1 MTIFSLFLFFKVQGQ
16 TTVTFDDQGWVDN
29 QNVGT
34 TVTVNGFTFSV
45 TLGGSPAT
53 NGIVATTFNSN
64 SGLGIAASG
73 QDFTAGDI
81 LTITASGG
89 GSFDFQ
95 SFHFGEFFA
104 NPLTVR
110 GYRNSVEVASQ
121 AVNISGNGTATLGSS
136 FDNVDEVRIN
146 SDSGNGLA
154 LTLDT
159 FVFGPAVA
167 SNTPPTASS
176 FTASNG
182 PFENLVYTFSTS
194 DFGYNDGDGDP
205 LNNLL
210 IESLPGAGTL
220 FVDSNGNNVFDGG
233 EVLSASSTVSKADL
247 DAGRLKYVQ
256 NGAANTSFQFEVN
269 DGTENSTGNY
279 IATLNVTPVPTVTL
293 AVSPT
298 SRSESLTTANV
309 VTATLSNAYGANTT
323 VNLTFSGTATGS
335 NVDYSV
341 SGTSI
346 TIPSGNTSGT
356 ITITNVPDILYE
368 GDETVVIDI
377 GSVTNGVESGTQ
389 QVTYTIIDDDP
400 LPTVSLE
407 VLDIYNPITDESG
420 GQAYVRANLAA
431 VAGVTVTVPLSFS
444 GTAMGGGTDYSVTGT
459 SITISPGEIRDSIR
473 ITSQFDGI
481 VEGDETI
488 IISMGTPTNAIK
500 GTPDQVTVTIKDED
514 VATEISINDPSV
526 NEGNSGTTT
535 LTFTVSLSEAAPVG
549 GATVD
554 YATSDGTAVAGS
566 DYTAVSGTLSFAVG
580 ETSKTIDV
588 PVSGDQTVEVDET
601 LTLTLSN
608 PTGIGIAIADG
619 TGTGTITNDDQASVT
634 IANVSGNEDDGPITV
649 TVTLDNA
656 VDGGFDVDVSTADGT
671 ATVADNDYPAVI
683 NQTLSFAGTAGEQE
697 TFTITPTADATP
709 EPNETVI
716 ISMSNLVPAVVS
728 SSNIDITDGATLTIL
743 SDDDISISIN
753 DPSVAEGDAGST
765 SLTFT
770 ISLSD
775 PAPSGGATVDYAT
788 ADGTAVAGS
797 DYTAVSGTLSFAVGE
812 SSKTIDVPVSGDQLV
827 EPDETF
833 TLTLSNPTGTRIVIA
848 DGTGTGTITNDDF
861 APSGYSVSWDDL
873 IISASEASNT
883 SFTISNAEIGT
894 TAVYSI
900 SSSGDGNTA
909 TVTGSTSIVSTT
921 QSVSVNVSSLTDGVL
936 TVSIALTDGGGN
948 TGATATDNSATL
960 DQTPPVPDLSD
971 LPDINVQCV
980 LTNLT
985 PPTAT
990 DNLSGAVTGT
1000 NNVSLPI
1007 TTQGTTVVTWTYD
1020 DGNGNT
1026 STQNQNVIID
1036 DTTPPVPDV
1045 LSLPNITAQCQVTSL
1060 TPPTATDNC
1069 AGTVTVTNNAT
1080 LPITTQGTTVIT
1092 WSYNDGNGNITFQN
1106 QNVIIDDTTPPTPD
1120 VIGLPTITAQCEVTS
1135 LTPPTGTD
1143 NCGGPL
1149 TITSNATLPIT
1160 TQGTTVITWAY
1171 DDGNGNISFQN
1182 QNIVIEDT
1190 QDPIISAKSA
1200 ISLNVDAFGTV
1211 ELLPSMVDEG
1221 STDNCGIQSQT
1232 FSQSVFDRNDE
1243 GVNSIQY
1250 IVEDAAGNTSEVTIN
1265 VTIVVVPKVLT
1276 VTADPGQSKLFGT
1289 ADPVFTF
1296 TATGFEGTDDET
1308 IFTGALSRDG
1318 GETVGT
1324 YAINQGTLDAG
1335 PNYTINFV
1343 PADFEIKKGIL
1354 QITGSFSAINKVY
1367 DGTRS
1372 ASFIIASL
1380 NLVGID
1386 ASAPNVFIND
1396 ITTEFVDK
1404 NVGVG
1409 KEVRITSV
1417 NLGGAN
1423 AASYEIDY
1431 SGSPTSTA
1439 TISAASLSVSG
1450 LTANNKVYDGT
1461 TLASLSGTPS
1471 VTGIGSDDVSVIG
1484 TSVAN
1489 FTQSN
1494 VGMAIPVT
1502 VTGLSL
1508 DGADKDNYEII
1519 QPAGLEA
1526 DITQATLSI
1535 TANPNQSK
1543 VFGSPDPVFSYTAS
1557 GFIGA
1562 EDETILTGALTRSPG
1577 EDIGIYSIL
1586 QGDLSAG
1593 DNYTIDFTGADFT
1606 IAEKTLTITVDAG
1619 QSKIYGEADPMYT
1632 YQASGFEN
1640 GDDES
1645 ILTGALART
1654 AGENVGTYPIN
1665 LGSLDAG
1672 SNYTINYIGADF
1684 TITEKT
1690 LDITVDAGQD
1700 KIYGEADPVFTYQA
1714 NGFENADDEG
1724 ILTGALA
1731 RIAGENVGVYAINLG
1746 TLNAGDNYT
1755 INFTGANFEITPRT
1769 LNVSANPDQAK
1780 EFGQTDPVFLF
1791 AASNFG
1797 NGDNQSIFTGALSRA
1812 PGENVGSYPITI
1824 GSLSAGSNYL
1834 INFTSANFVIAEKVL
1849 TITANAGQSKVFGQ
1863 ADPVFTFT
1871 ATGFA
1876 GGDDENILTGSLSRV
1891 AGENV
1896 GTYPLQLGSL
1906 SAGSNYTINF
1916 IPSNF
1921 AITRATITG
1930 ITFTGGSFVFD
1941 GSAKSL
1947 AITGTLPTG
1956 TSVAYT
1962 NNGRTDVGTQEV
1974 TATITGS
1981 NYNTLVLTADLTIT
1995 PADITGIT
2003 FEDGNFVFDG
2013 TEKSIE
2019 ISGTLPAGTS
2029 VTYSDNTRTDV
2040 GTQEVTA
2047 TITGSNYNTLVLTAD
2062 LTITPADIAGITFED
2077 GSFVFDGTEKSI
2089 EISGILPAGTSVTY
2103 SDNTR
2108 TDVGTQEVTATI
2120 TGSNYNTLVL
2130 TADLTITPAD
2140 ITGITFEDGNF
2151 VFDGTEKSIEI
2162 SGTLP
2167 AGTSVTY
2174 SDNTRT
2180 DVGTQEVMATIR
2192 GSNYN
2197 TLVLT
2202 ADLTI
2207 TPADITGITF
2217 EDGSFVF
2224 DGVEKSIF
2232 ILGTTPEGTSVTY
2245 SNNMRTDAGTQE
2257 ATATITG
2264 SNFNELVLTAD
2275 LTITPAELMVIADE
2289 GQSKLF
2295 GESDPEL
2302 TFTATGYGEGDD
2314 ESIFTGSLSRGEG
2327 EAVGFYPIT
2336 LGNLDAGQN
2345 YTINFTGADFEII
2358 TNDSDGD
2365 GVPDEVELEDG
2376 TDPNDPDDFKDSD
2389 GDGVPDKVEEDA
2401 GTDPND
2407 SSDYPDIDED
2417 GVPDYVEDRDGTD
2430 PNNGSDFLDSDGDGV
2445 PDYVQDR
2452 SIVEFV
2458 SQSVTVAWGTAADD
2472 VPLADEVVGIT
2483 GLGEF
2488 INLPVSW
2495 SLTGF
2500 NPLIVS
2506 TNNFRGTV
2514 TLPEGLFNPYE
2525 LDPVV
2530 SITVEPKPAPQDL
2543 NLSENSFI
2551 AIPDVFFQEIGFF
2564 TVIDPSDDVHEISLI
2579 DGALDNAYFEII
2591 DGILFWSSAEQ
2602 VSGRTQ
2608 FRIRVRVT
2616 DRAGNILDKEFQI
2629 ERQRTP
2635 LDQLDIPNT
2644 FTPNNDGVNDTWGVP
2659 ALRYYEGV
2667 QIQIIEVG
2675 SGNRVFYT
2683 EDPDV
2688 RWDGRVNGRDPVVTS
2703 YVWVIT
2709 VVETGEVR
2717 RGMLNL
2723 LKQ

>member
-1 MTIFSLFLFFKVQGQ
+1 MILNQKFLSLTIFSFFLFFQVQGQ
-16 TTVTFDDQGWVDN
+16 TTVTFDDQGYSEQQDITASLAA
-29 QNVGT
+29 GI
-34 TVTVNGFTFSV
+34 NGFKFVFTTSNPNAGSQDISYDANDGE
-45 TLGGSPAT
+45 GGT
-53 NGIVATTFNSN
+53 GGIITE
-64 SGLGIAASG
+64 
-73 QDFTAGDI
+73 FTAGQ
-81 LTITASGG
+81 TITISKTDNSAFQFDSFWAQGAFGSNLGVKIEGFNG
-89 GSFDFQ
+89 GSSTGSQ
-95 SFHFGEFFA
+95 TIG
-104 NPLTVR
+104 PLTF
-110 GYRNSVEVASQ
+110 N
-121 AVNISGNGTATLGSS
+121 NGVTTNLNSS
-136 FDNVDEVRIN
+136 FDNVTSVVLTDQGSPFGFDAIF
-146 SDSGNGLA
+146 DS
-154 LTLDT
+154 
-159 FVFGPAVA
+159 FVFSAAVS
-167 SNTPPTASS
+167 SNTAPTASS

-194 DFGYNDGDGDP
+194 DFGYSDGDGDA

-210 IESLPGAGTL
+210 IESLTGAGTL
-220 FVDSNGNNVFDGG
+220 FVDLNGNNVFDGG
-233 EVLSASSTVSKADL
+233 EALSVSGTVSKADL

-256 NGAANTSFQFEVN
+256 NGSSTNTSFQFEVN
-269 DGTENSTGNY
+269 DGTENSSGNY
-279 IATLNVTPVPTVTL
+279 IATLNVLPVPTVTL
-293 AVSPT
+293 AVNPA
-298 SRSESLTTANV
+298 SRSESISTPNV
-309 VTATLSNAYGANTT
+309 VTASLSNIYGVNTI
-323 VNLTFSGTATGS
+323 VNLAFSGTATGS
-335 NVDYSV
+335 NIDYSL
-341 SGTSI
+341 SGSSI
-346 TIPSGNTSGT
+346 TIPSENTSGS
-356 ITITNVPDILYE
+356 INITNLPDILFE
-368 GDETVVIDI
+368 GNETVIIDI
-377 GSVTNGVESGTQ
+377 ASVSNGTESGTQ

-420 GQAYVRANLAA
+420 GQAYVRANLNA
-431 VAGVTVTVPLSFS
+431 VAGVAVTVPLSFS
-444 GTAMGGGTDYSVTGT
+444 GTATGGGTDYSVTGT
-459 SITISPGEIRDSIR
+459 SITLSPGEIRDSIR
-473 ITSQFDGI
+473 VTSQFDGI

-500 GTPDQVTVTIKDED
+500 GTPDQVTITIKDED

-549 GATVD
+549 GVTVD
-554 YATSDGTAVAGS
+554 YASSDGTAVAGS

-588 PVSGDQTVEVDET
+588 PVSGDQTVELDET

-619 TGTGTITNDDQASVT
+619 TGTGTITNDDQAIVT
-634 IANVSGNEDDGPITV
+634 IADVFGNEDDGPITV

-656 VDGGFDVDVSTADGT
+656 VDGGFDVDVSTVDGT
-671 ATVADNDYPAVI
+671 ATVADNDFTAIV

-709 EPNETVI
+709 EPNETVL
-716 ISMSNLVPAVVS
+716 ISMSNLVPAVVA

-753 DPSVAEGDAGST
+753 DPSVAEGDAGFT

-770 ISLSD
+770 VSLSHA
-775 PAPSGGATVDYAT
+775 APIGGATVDFAT

-812 SSKTIDVPVSGDQLV
+812 TSKTIDVPVSGDLIV
-827 EPDETF
+827 EPDETL
-833 TLTLSNPTGTRIVIA
+833 TLSLSNPTGFRVVIS
-848 DGTGTGTITNDDF
+848 DGIGTGTITNDDF
-861 APSGYSVSWDDL
+861 PPSGYTVSWDDL
-873 IISASEASNT
+873 IISASEATNT
-883 SFTISNAEIGT
+883 SFTVSSAEIGT

-900 SSSGDGNTA
+900 SSSGDGNIA
-909 TVTGSTSIVSTT
+909 TISGRESIGTSS
-921 QSVSVNVSSLTDGVL
+921 QAVSVDVSSLTDGVL
-936 TVSIALTDGGGN
+936 TVSLVLRDGSGN

-971 LPDINVQCV
+971 LLDINEQCAV
-980 LTNLT
+980 TSLI

-990 DNLSGAVTGT
+990 DNLSATVTVT
-1000 NNVSLPI
+1000 NNVTLPI

-1036 DTTPPVPDV
+1036 DTTPPLPDV

-1060 TPPTATDNC
+1060 IPPTATDNC
-1069 AGTVTVTNNAT
+1069 GGTVTVTNNAT

-1092 WSYNDGNGNITFQN
+1092 WSYDDGNGNITFQN

-1211 ELLPSMVDEG
+1211 ELLPSMVDDG

-1276 VTADPGQSKLFGT
+1276 VTADPGQSKLLGT

-1296 TATGFEGTDDET
+1296 TASGYEGTDDET

-1324 YAINQGTLDAG
+1324 YAINQGTLDSG

-1354 QITGSFSAINKVY
+1354 QITGSFSAIDKVY

-1386 ASAPNVFIND
+1386 ASATNVFIND

-1423 AASYEIDY
+1423 ASSYEIDY

-1439 TISAASLSVSG
+1439 TISAASLSVTG

-1508 DGADKDNYEII
+1508 DGTDKDNYEII

-1606 IAEKTLTITVDAG
+1606 IAEKTLTITVDAD
-1619 QSKIYGEADPMYT
+1619 QRKIYGEADPMYT

-1672 SNYTINYIGADF
+1672 SNYTINFIGADF

-1690 LDITVDAGQD
+1690 LDITVDPGQD

-1714 NGFENADDEG
+1714 NGFENGDDEG

-1731 RIAGENVGVYAINLG
+1731 RIAGENVGAYAINLG
-1746 TLNAGDNYT
+1746 TLSAGDNYT

-1791 AASNFG
+1791 TASNFG
-1797 NGDNQSIFTGALSRA
+1797 NGDNQSIFSGALSRA

-1849 TITANAGQSKVFGQ
+1849 TITANVGQSKVFGQ
-1863 ADPVFTFT
+1863 ADPVFTFA

-1876 GGDDENILTGSLSRV
+1876 GGDDESILTGSLSRV

-2003 FEDGNFVFDG
+2003 FEDGSFVFDG

-2029 VTYSDNTRTDV
+2029 V
-2040 GTQEVTA
+2040 
-2047 TITGSNYNTLVLTAD
+2047 
-2062 LTITPADIAGITFED
+2062 
-2077 GSFVFDGTEKSI
+2077 
-2089 EISGILPAGTSVTY
+2089 
-2103 SDNTR
+2103 
-2108 TDVGTQEVTATI
+2108 
-2120 TGSNYNTLVL
+2120 
-2130 TADLTITPAD
+2130 
-2140 ITGITFEDGNF
+2140 
-2151 VFDGTEKSIEI
+2151 
-2162 SGTLP
+2162 
-2167 AGTSVTY
+2167 
-2174 SDNTRT
+2174 
-2180 DVGTQEVMATIR
+2180 
-2192 GSNYN
+2192 
-2197 TLVLT
+2197 
-2202 ADLTI
+2202 
-2207 TPADITGITF
+2207 
-2217 EDGSFVF
+2217 
-2224 DGVEKSIF
+2224 
-2232 ILGTTPEGTSVTY
+2232 
-2245 SNNMRTDAGTQE
+2245 
-2257 ATATITG
+2257 
-2264 SNFNELVLTAD
+2264 
-2275 LTITPAELMVIADE
+2275 
-2289 GQSKLF
+2289 
-2295 GESDPEL
+2295 
-2302 TFTATGYGEGDD
+2302 
-2314 ESIFTGSLSRGEG
+2314 
-2327 EAVGFYPIT
+2327 
-2336 LGNLDAGQN
+2336 
-2345 YTINFTGADFEII
+2345 
-2358 TNDSDGD
+2358 
-2365 GVPDEVELEDG
+2365 
-2376 TDPNDPDDFKDSD
+2376 
-2389 GDGVPDKVEEDA
+2389 
-2401 GTDPND
+2401 
-2407 SSDYPDIDED
+2407 
-2417 GVPDYVEDRDGTD
+2417 
-2430 PNNGSDFLDSDGDGV
+2430 
-2445 PDYVQDR
+2445 
-2452 SIVEFV
+2452 
-2458 SQSVTVAWGTAADD
+2458 
-2472 VPLADEVVGIT
+2472 
-2483 GLGEF
+2483 
-2488 INLPVSW
+2488 
-2495 SLTGF
+2495 
-2500 NPLIVS
+2500 
-2506 TNNFRGTV
+2506 
-2514 TLPEGLFNPYE
+2514 
-2525 LDPVV
+2525 
-2530 SITVEPKPAPQDL
+2530 
-2543 NLSENSFI
+2543 
-2551 AIPDVFFQEIGFF
+2551 
-2564 TVIDPSDDVHEISLI
+2564 
-2579 DGALDNAYFEII
+2579 
-2591 DGILFWSSAEQ
+2591 
-2602 VSGRTQ
+2602 
-2608 FRIRVRVT
+2608 
-2616 DRAGNILDKEFQI
+2616 
-2629 ERQRTP
+2629 
-2635 LDQLDIPNT
+2635 
-2644 FTPNNDGVNDTWGVP
+2644 
-2659 ALRYYEGV
+2659 
-2667 QIQIIEVG
+2667 
-2675 SGNRVFYT
+2675 
-2683 EDPDV
+2683 
-2688 RWDGRVNGRDPVVTS
+2688 
-2703 YVWVIT
+2703 
-2709 VVETGEVR
+2709 
-2717 RGMLNL
+2717 
-2723 LKQ
+2723 